1 VTFRPSP
8 LAYALAVLVAWL
20 ACLAIAFDR
29 AELLFIAVP
38 LVLRLAQ
45 SLPPAEADIGSF
57 ALATDGVAPSEGD
70 AFTLTIDARLTAA
83 TGLVQVLP
91 ALPEQVGTS
100 YRTAVFSNQMA
111 GCAGTSRCCAASAA
125 CWTSMRCFSGNG
137 TAAASGSAR
146 RDGTSRSVS
155 RYVRLR

>member
-1 VTFRPSP
+1 VTFRPST

-45 SLPPAEADIGSF
+45 ATPPAEADIASF
-57 ALATDGVAPSEGD
+57 ALATDGVTPGEGD
-70 AFTLTIDARLTAA
+70 TFALTIDARLTAA

-91 ALPEQVGTS
+91 VLPEQVGANH
-100 YRTAVFSNQMA
+100 RTAVFSPQPA
-111 GCAGTSRCCAASAA
+111 EPFGPGRRA
-125 CWTSMRCFSGNG
+125 WDW
-137 TAAASGSAR
+137 AR
-146 RDGTSRSVS
+146 RSASRHS
-155 RYVRLR
+155 RWWGRWA

>member
-45 SLPPAEADIGSF
+45 SLPPADADIGSF
-57 ALATDGVAPSEGD
+57 ALASDGVAPSEGD

-91 ALPEQVGTS
+91 ALPG
-100 YRTAVFSNQMA
+100 
-111 GCAGTSRCCAASAA
+111 
-125 CWTSMRCFSGNG
+125 
-137 TAAASGSAR
+137 
-146 RDGTSRSVS
+146 
-155 RYVRLR
+155 

>member
-1 VTFRPSP
+1 MTFRPSP

-57 ALATDGVAPSEGD
+57 ALASDGVAPSEGD

-91 ALPEQVGTS
+91 ALPEQVGTRLP
-100 YRTAVFSNQMA
+100 YRGVL
-111 GCAGTSRCCAASAA
+111 AATG
-125 CWTSMRCFSGNG
+125 WPG
-137 TAAASGSAR
+137 AR
-146 RDGTSRSVS
+146 RRWRGHSPQAGHAGPAQCPPLRSATCR
-155 RYVRLR
+155 RYSG